1 MTPQPQTHAR
11 RRPCDIL
18 RLVSGVRNSAT
29 HAGTPIKTL
38 QLFFTDNLLEEIV
51 VCTNKYIQ
59 ALSQTYNRARDAME
73 VTLAELK
80 AALGLLFLGGVM
92 KVSHI
97 NLEDLWIAD
106 GTVIEYFLLKMG
118 INKFRF
124 ILRFDDM
131 TARNQQKQTN
141 KLAAVRFLID
151 QFNDNCTQHYIL
163 SENVIIDEML
173 DAFRGRCSFRQ
184 YIPNKPA
191 KYGLKIF
198 KYGRNVTM
206 DNWFMSIP
214 LAQDLLHNYLLTVVG
229 NF

>member
-18 RLVSGVRNSAT
+18 RHLPGVCNSAT
-29 HAGTPIKTL
+29 HADTAIKAL

-59 ALSQTYNRARDAME
+59 AISQNYNRAKDAME

-97 NLEDLWIAD
+97 NLEDLWKAD

-131 TARNQQKQTN
+131 TTINQRKQPN

-151 QFNDNCTQHYIL
+151 QFNDNCKQHCIL

-173 DAFRGRCSFRQ
+173 DTFRVRCSFRH
-184 YIPNKPA
+184 YFLNKPA

-198 KYGRNVTM
+198 KMYV
-206 DNWFMSIP
+206 
-214 LAQDLLHNYLLTVVG
+214 LYKQY
-229 NF
+229 

>member
-1 MTPQPQTHAR
+1 
-11 RRPCDIL
+11 
-18 RLVSGVRNSAT
+18 
-29 HAGTPIKTL
+29 
-38 QLFFTDNLLEEIV
+38 
-51 VCTNKYIQ
+51 
-59 ALSQTYNRARDAME
+59 
-73 VTLAELK
+73 
-80 AALGLLFLGGVM
+80 M

-97 NLEDLWIAD
+97 YLEDLWKAD

-124 ILRFDDM
+124 ILIFDDM
-131 TARNQQKQTN
+131 TTRNQQKQTN

-198 KYGRNVTM
+198 KMYYTNNIKVYCELQPDGPYRVLNDSHSIVSRLVHPITNKGRNVTM
-206 DNWFMSIP
+206 DNWFVSIP
-214 LAQDLLHNYLLTVVG
+214 LAQDLLHNYRLTVVG